1 LAAALNAIANAPFDA
16 TGVRVHQYP
25 MMPERVRATLKA

>member
-1 LAAALNAIANAPFDA
+1 MRIANAPFDT

-25 MMPERVRATLKA
+25 MMPEHVRAALKA